1 MINNISRNSVYPSER
16 QRAAYSE
23 VEYTETA
30 FQKATNA
37 SAFFFRRNYKLVM
50 YAYIVLATL
59 SCLEFFS
66 NTMSLGVYSNEF
78 QYGSLKNTSLTMVL
92 SATFAFSH
100 YYIYMI
106 FGHGYQSQ
114 EAQFY
119 ADKYSSL
126 QECKSSISL
135 MRGFYTFSIL
145 TALGTLAVSWFT
157 ADSGWLE
164 QVVAVKNYFESNY
177 YNVAMYEY
185 GLEDMSLYSNTL
197 VAYSWT
203 VTIVLVTILIL
214 SVIGLVQSLLAPVR

>member
-1 MINNISRNSVYPSER
+1 MMNKISRDSVYPSER
-16 QRAAYSE
+16 QRAAYSA
-23 VEYTETA
+23 VEYNETN

-50 YAYIVLATL
+50 YAYIVLAAL

-66 NTMSLGVYSNEF
+66 NTMGLGVYGNNA
-78 QYGSLKNTSLTMVL
+78 QYGSLINTSLVMVV

-119 ADKYSSL
+119 VDKYSSL
-126 QECKSSISL
+126 QECKNSLSL
-135 MRGFYTFSIL
+135 MRGFYIFSIL
-145 TALGTLAVSWFT
+145 SAITTLAVCWLT
-157 ADSGWLE
+157 AESGVVE
-164 QVVAVKNYFESNY
+164 QIVAVKNFFESNY

-185 GLEDMSLYSNTL
+185 GLHDLTLYSNTL
-197 VAYSWT
+197 VAYSWVSTMVLIT
-203 VTIVLVTILIL
+203 VFIL
-214 SVIGLVQSLLAPVR
+214 SLIGVIQSLLAPVR

>member
-1 MINNISRNSVYPSER
+1 MINKISRDSMYPSER

-23 VEYTETA
+23 VEYSETS

-66 NTMSLGVYSNEF
+66 NTMGLGVYSNAA
-78 QYGSLKNTSLTMVL
+78 QYGSLKNTALIMVMA
-92 SATFAFSH
+92 ATFAFSH

-119 ADKYSSL
+119 VDKYSSL
-126 QECKSSISL
+126 QECKNSISL
-135 MRGFYTFSIL
+135 MRGFYIFSIMS
-145 TALGTLAVSWFT
+145 ALGTLLAGWLT
-157 ADSGWLE
+157 ADSGITE

-177 YNVAMYEY
+177 YNVAMHEY
-185 GLEDMSLYSNTL
+185 ALHDLSLYSNTL
-197 VAYSWT
+197 VAYSWV
-203 VTIVLVTILIL
+203 VTMVLVTVIVL
-214 SVIGLVQSLLAPVR
+214 SVIGLIQSLLAPVR